1 MILHRLL
8 LPALLLVGLLPN
20 FAVANDPAATVRS
33 ATTAFKEFLDL
44 RVKGIPASLLAEAH
58 GVAIVPNVIKVGF
71 VVGGQRG
78 RGVVIIREK
87 DGSWRAPVF
96 LTLTGGSIGWQAG
109 AQSTDV
115 MLVFRTARSVEGML
129 KGKFTLGADASAAAG
144 PVGRR
149 VGAATDAQLK
159 AEILSYSRTRGLFA
173 GVSLAGTVLE
183 IDEAANAAFYGQGGA
198 VPQEAVDLV
207 RLIAEVTANPERVES
222 GEAAEALPT
231 PAGPLTGESATRE
244 PAASG
249 PTLGP
254 PTSTGQSFP
263 TTPSE
268 SSPARSV
275 LESPPVSLAGPPPG
289 QPASPIVREVVA
301 DKEDL
306 RDALSRSSRQL
317 QTIVDR
323 NWQKF
328 LALPDEVYRSGKR
341 PSVKALRD
349 AAARFDQVATDPQF
363 AALAERQEFAETRD
377 LLQAYLSTLAA
388 GDAPTLALPPPPGT
402 NR

>member
-1 MILHRLL
+1 MNLHRLL
-8 LPALLLVGLLPN
+8 LPAILLVGQLPN
-20 FAVANDPAATVRS
+20 MATANDPAATVRS

-231 PAGPLTGESATRE
+231 PAGPLTSG

-263 TTPSE
+263 TLPSE
-268 SSPARSV
+268 SIPARSI

-289 QPASPIVREVVA
+289 PAVREVVA
-301 DKEDL
+301 DKEAL

-317 QTIVDR
+317 QTLIDR

-328 LALPDEVYRSGKR
+328 LALPDEVNRSGKR

-377 LLQAYLSTLAA
+377 LLQAYLGTLEA